1 MTPIEKLKAVV
12 DGFILTY
19 LMPIMVIFAL
29 GFVIYVGVTQYL
41 KHR

>member
-1 MTPIEKLKAVV
+1 MTPIKKFKAVV

-19 LMPIMVIFAL
+19 LMPIVVIFAL
-29 GFVIYVGVTQYL
+29 GFVIYIGVTQYI

>member
-19 LMPIMVIFAL
+19 LMPIMAIFDL
-29 GFVIYVGVTQYL
+29 GFVIHVGITQ
-41 KHR
+41 